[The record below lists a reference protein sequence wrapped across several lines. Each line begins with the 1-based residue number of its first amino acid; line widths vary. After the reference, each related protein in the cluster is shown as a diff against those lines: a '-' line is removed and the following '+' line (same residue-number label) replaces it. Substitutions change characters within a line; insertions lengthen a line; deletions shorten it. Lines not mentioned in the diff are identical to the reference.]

1 MTIHTNAVRKMNPD
15 PIAPLWGQPS
25 PTARPKF
32 RTQIQTDPLPD
43 AIASHIAE
51 RHWGSGL
58 LQRIWL
64 LDCFDMTAGRALV
77 RYQFQHCANARHATD
92 GSRPFA
98 QTGAIVRQV
107 VKFRQII
114 STHAGRI
121 GRSIRPTIRGNSLRA
136 LIWPIS
142 RRNQDMPPV

>member
-1 MTIHTNAVRKMNPD
+1 MTP
-15 PIAPLWGQPS
+15 PLGRS
-25 PTARPKF
+25 LGHKSKL
-32 RTQIQTDPLPD
+32 PLPD
-43 AIASHIAE
+43 AVASHIAE
-51 RHWGSGL
+51 RHRGSGL

-64 LDCFDMTAGRALV
+64 LFDCFDMTAGRALV

-121 GRSIRPTIRGNSLRA
+121 GRSIRPTTRGNSLRA
-136 LIWPIS
+136 LSWPIS
-142 RRNQDMPPV
+142 RRNQDKSPVSQNDPGQHR